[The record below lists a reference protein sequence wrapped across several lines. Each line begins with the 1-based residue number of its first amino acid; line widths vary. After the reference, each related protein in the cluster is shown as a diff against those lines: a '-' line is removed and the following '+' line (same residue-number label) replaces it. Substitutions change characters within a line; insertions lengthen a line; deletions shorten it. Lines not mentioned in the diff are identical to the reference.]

1 MNSALYY
8 SNYCNSCKKMLETLS
23 KSNLSNINYICI
35 DNRQIENK
43 NGQQLTYILLQNGT
57 KTALPNIIT
66 KVPTLL
72 LAENNH
78 ILTGNQIY
86 QHLQPKQQNQVS
98 TTLIG
103 EPEPCSLHLETLNSF
118 GVASDNF
125 SFLDQTSEDLLA
137 KGNGGARQLYSY
149 ATIYDDKHINIQED
163 TYKPNKIGEVN
174 LDKLQ
179 QQRDAEIKIYK

>member
-8 SNYCNSCKKMLETLS
+8 SNYCKNCKKMLETLS
-23 KSNLSNINYICI
+23 KTNIPNINYICI

-43 NGQQLTYILLQNGT
+43 NGQSITYILLQNGT
-57 KTALPNIIT
+57 KTSLPPMVT

-86 QHLQPKQQNQVS
+86 QHLQPKEQSQIS

-103 EPEPCSLHLETLNSF
+103 EPEPCSLHLETLNGF

-125 SFLDQTSEDLLA
+125 SFLDQSSDDLLA
-137 KGNGGARQLYSY
+137 KGNGGIRQLYSY
-149 ATIYDDKHINIQED
+149 ATINDNKHINIQED
-163 TYKPNKIGEVN
+163 TYKPDKVGEIN
-174 LDKLQ
+174 LDQLQ